1 MIRHLLVTN
10 DFPPKHGGIQSYL
23 WELWR
28 RLPPDDVTVLTTP
41 YTRAAEWDADQSFHI
56 VRTKS
61 KVLLPT
67 PRLAR
72 HIDAVADD
80 VGAALVLLDPALPL
94 GLVGPHLRHPYG
106 LVLHGAE
113 VTVPGRLPVTRL
125 ALRRVLRG
133 AKVVICA
140 GGYPLAE
147 AERAAGCPLP
157 ATNIPPGVDVERFH
171 PLSADE
177 RSDTR
182 RQFGLPTDAPVVLGI
197 SRLVPRKGFDTLLR
211 ACGRLAGDGH
221 DFVVAIAGQGRDRDR
236 LERIATE
243 VGAPARFL
251 GRVDDDALPALYGAS
266 DVFAML
272 CRNRWAGLEQEGFG
286 IVFLEAA
293 AAGVPRWRAPAGE
306 RPKRSPTASRG
317 SSSTPRTMSTPSLT
331 LKTLLDD
338 DAVRGRMGATA
349 RRRAVAD
356 FSYDVLVA
364 RLQTALDGVGG

>member
-1 MIRHLLVTN
+1 
-10 DFPPKHGGIQSYL
+10 
-23 WELWR
+23 
-28 RLPPDDVTVLTTP
+28 LTTP
-41 YTRAAEWDADQSFHI
+41 YPGAAEWDAEQPFRI

-61 KVLLPT
+61 KVLLPI

-72 HIDAVADD
+72 HIDDLADD
-80 VGAALVLLDPALPL
+80 AGAALVLLDPALPL
-94 GLVGPHLRHPYG
+94 GLVGPNLRHNYG

-147 AERAAGCPLP
+147 AERAAGRTLP

-171 PLSADE
+171 PLSAGE

-211 ACGRLAGDGH
+211 ACGRLAVDGH
-221 DFVVAIAGQGRDRDR
+221 DFVVAIAGHGRDRDR

-251 GRVDDDALPALYGAS
+251 GRVDDDSLPALYGAS

-286 IVFLEAA
+286 IVFIEAA
-293 AAGVPRWRAPAGE
+293 ATGVPGVAGASGGAAEAVADGESGFVVDPPDDVDVVARA
-306 RPKRSPTASRG
+306 
-317 SSSTPRTMSTPSLT
+317 LT
-331 LKTLLDD
+331 TLLGD
-338 DAVRGRMGATA
+338 DAARARMGASA
-349 RRRAVAD
+349 RRRAVD
-356 FSYDVLVA
+356 EFSYDVLVA
-364 RLQTALDGVGG
+364 RLQAALERMRG